1 MPAADSR
8 RARENR
14 QSLFGK
20 LRTRTRGAEV
30 QRNNGAGGSSDIE
43 GKAAMGSGERAGK
56 RASFNG
62 TVERNGRSLI
72 RRVFFDR
79 LSTGSLLGCFAS
91 AAVALTVVNFL
102 EVVCDNLCRGRAA
115 MNLAA
120 DV

>member
-62 TVERNGRSLI
+62 TVERDGRGLKRSHSERSEESPTESLI
-72 RRVFFDR
+72 TLDELCDPNFDCEIPRVR
-79 LSTGSLLGCFAS
+79 SG
-91 AAVALTVVNFL
+91 
-102 EVVCDNLCRGRAA
+102 
-115 MNLAA
+115 
-120 DV
+120 